1 MTTHHPIRL
10 RDIAALAH
18 LSGEDFGADIRED
31 RIALRGR
38 RSQQTVPA
46 GLVVHTTDATAETDF
61 ETRVMRPPGFV
72 LHMVLAGPVHA
83 WIDDAPI
90 QIGRDEGAPVRIGYS
105 ATAHPLPFLR
115 RASAGEYL
123 RKVNIGL
130 SWDWLAARGFSATD
144 ILQGNAQVQ
153 HHWTATP
160 VEAAL
165 GEALVALDARQSDPA
180 AGLRREA
187 LALALVSWLLDRL
200 SCEDGGLRPDEA
212 DRLARM
218 EAFAAAPGPIPDLD
232 AIAEAGR
239 MSLSSA
245 RRLFQKA
252 HGTPIRAR
260 IRELRLLAAY
270 ERLQRGATIAEVAH
284 DAGFVSPE
292 SFATAFGR
300 RFGTSPSQLRQRSST
315 SGVCSGRS
323 SPWFQV

>member
-1 MTTHHPIRL
+1 MSFQERQIRVAGMTTHQPIRL

-18 LSGEDFGADIRED
+18 LSGENFGADIRED

-38 RSQQTVPA
+38 RSQQAVPA

-72 LHMVLAGPVHA
+72 LHLVLDGPVHA
-83 WIDDAPI
+83 WIDDVPI
-90 QIGRDEGAPVRIGYS
+90 RIGRDDGAPVRIGYS
-105 ATAHPLPFLR
+105 ATGRPLPFHR

-130 SWDWLAARGFSATD
+130 TWDWLGARGFSASD

-153 HHWTATP
+153 RHWTATP
-160 VEAAL
+160 GEAAL
-165 GEALVALDARQSDPA
+165 GETLVGLDARQAEPSV
-180 AGLRREA
+180 GLRREA

-200 SCEDGGLRPDEA
+200 SCRDGGLRPDEA

-232 AIAEAGR
+232 AIAGAGR

-270 ERLQRGATIAEVAH
+270 EGLRRGGAIAEVAH
-284 DAGFVSPE
+284 DAGYVSPE

-300 RFGTSPSQLRQRSST
+300 RFGTSPSQLRQR
-315 SGVCSGRS
+315 
-323 SPWFQV
+323 